1 MKRANGNSVRSTPL
15 ELGITNLNKGNYI
28 MNEDLELTLSVNE
41 WNVVIGALHV
51 LAFADAK
58 AIIDVIAEQSKDS
71 KAVGEETVTIKI
83 CSTKFW
89 HSATENGCINLGNVL
104 GFGGFQ
110 SGYTPPSAALR
121 RRPCA

>member
-1 MKRANGNSVRSTPL
+1 
-15 ELGITNLNKGNYI
+15 

-71 KAVGEETVTIKI
+71 KAVGEETVMIKMSPTMANQI
-83 CSTKFW
+83 LGVLQLLPYHVANVIVSKVYNQAMKELQTRAEKETPKEETK
-89 HSATENGCINLGNVL
+89 TE
-104 GFGGFQ
+104 
-110 SGYTPPSAALR
+110 
-121 RRPCA
+121 